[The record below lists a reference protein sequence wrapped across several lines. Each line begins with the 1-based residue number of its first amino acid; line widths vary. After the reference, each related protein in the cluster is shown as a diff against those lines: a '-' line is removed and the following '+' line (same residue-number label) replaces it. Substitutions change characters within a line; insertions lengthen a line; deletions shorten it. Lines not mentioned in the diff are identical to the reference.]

1 MKKIISITDL
11 QKKIADYKNKK
22 NTVVLC
28 HGTFDLLHLG
38 HLRHFAEAKKFGDIL
53 IVTVTSDKYVI
64 KGPNRPHFSIN
75 QRLEALS
82 YISEIDF
89 VASVDSLDAVN
100 LIRFLKPN
108 IYCKGPDY
116 KNFKN
121 DLSGKIYQEIKSI
134 KSVKGM
140 FKTTKS
146 DTFSSSNLLNEHF
159 DIFEADQK
167 NIIFN
172 IKKKLKKNPSELINK
187 LSDLKVLVI
196 GETIIDNYIYCDPIG
211 KSGKDPILTFKK
223 LNENSYLGGVLA
235 IAKNISDF
243 VKKVTII
250 SSIGEKNEY
259 KKLIIKNLNK
269 KNVIC
274 KFFNKKNSSTIIKTR
289 YLDHTNYNK
298 VFAIYNIDDNNFE
311 KKTDTKILSL
321 IKKESK
327 KYDII
332 LVSDYGHGFF
342 SDSIVDYLNNIN
354 NFKALNTQIN
364 SSNLGYHGLN
374 RYKNL
379 DLLII
384 NEREIRFELRDRN
397 SELKLL
403 IKRLAFQKNVKCL
416 VVTRGSNGAI
426 MYLKKYNSFYE
437 CPAFAGKVIDKVGA
451 GDAMLSL
458 LSLAIKKN
466 FDPNFS
472 LLFGSLAAANNV
484 ESISNSVSCSKS
496 MILKNLSSV
505 FK

>member
-38 HLRHFAEAKKFGDIL
+38 HLRHFVEAKKFGDIL

-64 KGPNRPHFSIN
+64 KGPNRPFFSIN

-100 LIRFLKPN
+100 LIRYLKPN

-116 KNFKN
+116 KDFKN
-121 DLSGKIYQEIKSI
+121 DLSGKIYQEIKSL
-134 KSVKGM
+134 KSVKGI

-146 DTFSSSNLLNEHF
+146 ETFSSSKLLNEHF
-159 DIFEADQK
+159 KILETDQK
-167 NIIFN
+167 SIIFN

-196 GETIIDNYIYCDPIG
+196 GEAIIDNYVYCDPIG

-223 LNENSYLGGVLA
+223 LNENFYLGGVLS
-235 IAKNISDF
+235 IAKNISEF
-243 VKKVTII
+243 AKKVTII

-259 KKLIIKNLNK
+259 KKLIKEDLK
-269 KNVIC
+269 KNITC
-274 KFFNKKNSSTIIKTR
+274 RFFNKKNSSTIVKTR

-311 KKTDTKILSL
+311 NKTNTKILSL
-321 IKKESK
+321 IKNESK
-327 KYDII
+327 KHDII
-332 LVSDYGHGFF
+332 IVSDYGHGFF
-342 SDSIVDYLNNIN
+342 SDSIVNYLNKIN

-374 RYKNL
+374 RYKNV

-403 IKRLAFQKNVKCL
+403 IKKLAFQKSVKCL
-416 VVTRGSNGAI
+416 VVTMGSNGAI
-426 MYLKKYNSFYE
+426 MYLKKHNAFYK

-458 LSLAIKKN
+458 LSLAIKKD

-484 ESISNSVSCSKS
+484 ESISNSVPCSKS
-496 MILKNLSSV
+496 VILKNLSSV
-505 FK
+505 LK